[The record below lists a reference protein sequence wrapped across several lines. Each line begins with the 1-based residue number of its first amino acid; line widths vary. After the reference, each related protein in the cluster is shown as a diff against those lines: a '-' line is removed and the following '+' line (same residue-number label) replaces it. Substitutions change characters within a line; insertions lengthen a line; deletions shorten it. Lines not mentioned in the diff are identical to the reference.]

1 MFFGIGSPNERQ
13 GHKRYCSLI
22 LFNAKFTDDDSE
34 EICAL
39 PHLTRLDLLGRT
51 TISDA
56 SLRHLTGL
64 HSLESLNLQSA
75 GPVTDDTLKYIA
87 DLRRLTDLNL
97 SQTTLSD
104 DGLVHLAGLRQLENL
119 NLSQTKVS
127 GEMSKLTVI
136 NEVDRMFASAETH

>member
-39 PHLTRLDLLGRT
+39 PHLTRLGLLGRT

-64 HSLESLNLQSA
+64 HSLKSLNLQS

-87 DLRRLTDLNL
+87 DLRRLTD
-97 SQTTLSD
+97 
-104 DGLVHLAGLRQLENL
+104 L